1 MYGTSTGSAADEPL
15 HTVTGQGGKHALV
28 AAFLLKYYKEGGQW
42 SGVDE
47 PMHTIVTKARMGL
60 VTVTIDGEEYVIV
73 DIGFRMLQPREL
85 ARAQGF
91 PDDYKLIGTKE
102 QQIARIGNSVCPD
115 VVRALIS
122 ANVPPRRIAA

>member
-1 MYGTSTGSAADEPL
+1 MIA
-15 HTVTGQGGKHALV
+15 
-28 AAFLLKYYKEGGQW
+28 
-42 SGVDE
+42 
-47 PMHTIVTKARMGL
+47 
-60 VTVTIDGEEYVIV
+60 
-73 DIGFRMLQPREL
+73 DIGSRMLQPREL